1 MSRLDNVGLWF
12 CSFEFQNSLM
22 AVSQIDDKVW
32 FDEATKLAQICNEVS
47 SAYSDGRSVLLLS
60 HFDATLSRLSS
71 MLRAKEI
78 AHDRFST
85 FNPSEL
91 CAGIQG
97 KVWIGS
103 ARAFQVTTEITSPAA
118 GTPLNILVA
127 EHHPLQS
134 RDQALI
140 DAAAKL
146 ACDGQLCFHFS
157 IDDPVMKHFGSD
169 TIKALYER
177 LGIPKDECISHS
189 LVTTAIRAAQEK
201 IESRVGKDVTTTS
214 AEDWF
219 NYNMRIKQ

>member
-1 MSRLDNVGLWF
+1 MKPPSWRRY
-12 CSFEFQNSLM
+12 
-22 AVSQIDDKVW
+22 
-32 FDEATKLAQICNEVS
+32 ATKCHLPTPTVVVFFFYLTLTLRFR
-47 SAYSDGRSVLLLS
+47 AYPACCEQKR
-60 HFDATLSRLSS
+60 
-71 MLRAKEI
+71 

-97 KVWIGS
+97 KVGMGS
-103 ARAFQVTTEITSPAA
+103 ARAFQIATEITSPAA
-118 GTPLNILVA
+118 GTPLDILVA

-177 LGIPKDECISHS
+177 LGIPKDECISHA
-189 LVTTAIRAAQEK
+189 LVTTAICAAQEK
-201 IESRVGKDVTTTS
+201 IESRVGKDVTTHS
-214 AEDWF
+214 GEDWF
-219 NYNMRIKQ
+219 NYNMIIKQ